1 MRVIESHAVKVNISA
16 LDNGLLVNI
25 NLLIDIHRIGKLL
38 TWTLRKTW

>member
-16 LDNGLLVNI
+16 LDNGLLVNMSQ
-25 NLLIDIHRIGKLL
+25 IGELL

>member
-16 LDNGLLVNI
+16 LDNSLFMDI
-25 NLLIDIHRIGKLL
+25 NLLIDINRIRKHL

>member
-25 NLLIDIHRIGKLL
+25 NLIGTLL
-38 TWTLRKTW
+38 TWTLR